1 MRLET
6 RKINLYDSKT
16 CTSVGLV
23 TNIVLAIFKL
33 FAGIFGF
40 SYAMIADSIH
50 SFSDCVATGIVYVS
64 LRIGERPPDKS
75 HPYGHANAE
84 IIAAFLVALTILAAG
99 VYVGV
104 SSINLIAHKH
114 FETPAVIALVAAA
127 TSIVIKEALFRYTL
141 KVGRRNNIPAV
152 VANAWDHRSDAY
164 SSIGALAGILGARLG
179 FPYLDPVAG
188 LVISAF
194 IIQMSFSLLRPNI
207 GVLMDESPS
216 SAVLDK
222 IKTTAL
228 ETGGVKTVDSIKAH
242 RLGASFTVDI
252 EVAVDKSLTVERGH
266 QVAEEVK
273 SRLLGEVEHV
283 QDVIV
288 HVNPY
293 RPKQPSPN
301 APDGG

>member
-6 RKINLYDSKT
+6 PKINLYDSKP
-16 CTSVGLV
+16 CTLVGLG

-33 FAGIFGF
+33 LAGIFGF
-40 SYAMIADSIH
+40 SYAMIADAIH
-50 SFSDCVATGIVYVS
+50 SFSDCFATGIVYIG
-64 LRIGERPPDKS
+64 LRIGEKPPDAS

-84 IIAAFLVALTILAAG
+84 IIAAFLVALTILATG

-104 SSINLIAHKH
+104 SSIQLIAHRH
-114 FETPAVIALVAAA
+114 FETPATIALVAAA

-141 KVGRRNNIPAV
+141 KVGKRNNSPAV

-164 SSIGALAGILGARLG
+164 SSIAALAGIAGAKMG
-179 FPYLDPVAG
+179 FQYLDPVAG
-188 LVISAF
+188 LVVSAF
-194 IIQMSFSLLRPNI
+194 IIKMSVTLLRPNI
-207 GVLMDESPS
+207 GVLMDESLS

-222 IKTTAL
+222 IKAATL
-228 ETGGVKTVDSIKAH
+228 KVGGVKAVDSIRAH
-242 RLGASFTVDI
+242 RLGSSFIVDI
-252 EVAVDKSLTVERGH
+252 EVAVDSSLTVEQSH

-273 SRLLGEVEHV
+273 GGLLSEVEHV

-293 RPKQPSPN
+293 HPCQTLEKR
-301 APDGG
+301 